1 MLNALRASLA
11 THEAVMV
18 SVMAMQLAVL
28 SHGRKLGAA
37 HVPVNGVPQ
46 RISFPTSAL
55 LPILKGPAAR
65 VLQLALHCDVCS
77 GAVPL
82 RP

>member
-11 THEAVMV
+11 TRAAVMV
-18 SVMAMQLAVL
+18 SVMAMQLAVV

-37 HVPVNGVPQ
+37 QLRVNGVSLRP
-46 RISFPTSAL
+46 SFPSGAL
-55 LPILKGPAAR
+55 LPILQGPAAR